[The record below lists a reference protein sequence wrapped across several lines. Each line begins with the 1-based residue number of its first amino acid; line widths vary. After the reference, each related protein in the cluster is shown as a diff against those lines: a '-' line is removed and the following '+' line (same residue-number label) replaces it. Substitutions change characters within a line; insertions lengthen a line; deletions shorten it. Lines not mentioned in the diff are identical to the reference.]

1 MSLPDYEVCIDWSG
15 DGLFTG
21 VGEDVTA
28 RVFDRGT
35 LLTAQYG
42 RENGRAFDP
51 LAGGRGGFELDNRSR
66 DYTPEN
72 ASSPLAGKLR
82 SGREL
87 RVRATYGGTTYG
99 LLRGYVDDVE
109 LQPALEQRSVQVTAL
124 DGLARLRNVRL
135 STPLYSAVRTGAA
148 IGLLL
153 DAAGWPADRR
163 DLDVGA
169 STLPWWWADGVDAFA
184 ALQQILDSEGPGS
197 RVAVDTNG
205 TFVFRDRHHR
215 LLRAASKTVQATWRS
230 GGVEPCY
237 SAPMSYNPGWRD
249 VVNDVT
255 YSIPVRVPSGQLE
268 NVWQMAGTRSL
279 ADGETVA
286 LAARSGEPFFGA
298 VPPVE
303 GVDYTPASGTVT
315 TSLSRTSGQS
325 TTVYVTAVGGPA
337 VIDGMAV
344 RAYPVATQ
352 TEVEVHAEDAAS
364 ISDIGSRQS
373 WPSEREPSLASLA
386 DAIAI
391 ADIILAGRARRQ
403 PTLTVTFR
411 GGIPARLMQQ
421 LGRDLSD
428 RVRVVDSGTGLDADC
443 WVERI
448 EHAVGRGDHVTTF
461 TVERIPKVATNPFT
475 FNTTGQGFNQGV
487 FGDTGRDDAA
497 TVFIFDHATQGKFDV
512 GLLGN

>member
-1 MSLPDYEVCIDWSG
+1 MNLPDYEVSIDWAG
-15 DGLFTG
+15 DGTFPR
-21 VGEDVTA
+21 VGRG

-35 LLTAQYG
+35 ALTAQYG
-42 RENGRAFDP
+42 RERGRAFDP
-51 LAGGRGGFELDNRSR
+51 LAGGRGQFELDNRSR

-72 ASSPLAGKLR
+72 PLSPLAGRLLP
-82 SGREL
+82 GREL
-87 RVRATYGGTTYG
+87 RVRATYGGVTYG
-99 LLRGYVDDVE
+99 LLRGYVDDFE
-109 LQPALEQRSVQVTAL
+109 LQPGPDQRSVQVTAL
-124 DGLARLRNVRL
+124 DGLARLQRVRL
-135 STPLYSAVRTGAA
+135 STPLYSGVRTGAA

-184 ALQQILDSEGPGS
+184 ALQQILDSEGPGCRAS
-197 RVAVDTNG
+197 VDING

-215 LLRAASKTVQATWRS
+215 LMRSASRTVQATWRS

-255 YSIPVRVPSGQLE
+255 YSVPVRVASGQME
-268 NVWQMAGTRSL
+268 SVWQMAGQRAL

-298 VPPVE
+298 VAPVE
-303 GVDYTPASGTVT
+303 GVDYTPASGTVR

-364 ISDIGSRQS
+364 ISDVGRQS
-373 WPSEREPSLASLA
+373 WPSERAPSLAGLP

-403 PTLTVTFR
+403 PVLSVTFR
-411 GGIPARLMQQ
+411 GGVPQRLVQQ
-421 LGRDLSD
+421 LARDLSD

-448 EHAVGRGDHVTTF
+448 EHAVSRGDHVTTF
-461 TVERIPKVATNPFT
+461 MVERIPTAAGNPFR
-475 FNTTGQGFNQGV
+475 FDTTGAGFNQGM
-487 FGDTGRDDAA
+487 FGDTGRDDPD
-497 TVFIFDHATQGKFDV
+497 TMFIFDHPTQSRFDV
-512 GLLGN
+512 GLFAN